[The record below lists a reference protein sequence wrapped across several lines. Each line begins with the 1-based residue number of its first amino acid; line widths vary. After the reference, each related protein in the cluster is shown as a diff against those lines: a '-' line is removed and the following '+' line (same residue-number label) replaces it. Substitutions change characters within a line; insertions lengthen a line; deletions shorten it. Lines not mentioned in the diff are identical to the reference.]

1 MEEQKKGKLYGVGV
15 GPGDPELLT
24 LKAVRILKE
33 CDILALPAESKET
46 CTAYGIV
53 KDTVEQVE
61 KKDCIYLQ
69 FPMTKDKEIL
79 ENSHNK
85 IVEQVEE
92 KLKAGKD
99 VAFITLGDTT
109 IYSTFMYLY
118 HKIKEFGYDTEII
131 NGIPSFCA
139 IAAKL
144 GISLGEADDEIHIIP
159 ATYGVLN
166 ACNYDGTKIFMKA
179 GRKLDEIKE
188 ISNENNSYLAMV
200 ENCGM
205 EDEKI
210 AVGVENIESSAG
222 YYTTVIMK

>member
-1 MEEQKKGKLYGVGV
+1 MNELKKGKLYGVGV

-24 LKAVRILKE
+24 LKAVHVLKE
-33 CDILALPAESKET
+33 CDILAIPADNKES
-46 CTAYGIV
+46 CTAFGIV
-53 KDTVEQVE
+53 KDVVENIDQKE
-61 KKDCIYLQ
+61 CIYLE

-79 ENSHNK
+79 EKSHDK

-92 KLKAGKD
+92 KLKLGKQI
-99 VAFITLGDTT
+99 AFITLGDTT

-118 HKIKEFGYDTEII
+118 HRIKKLGYDTEII

-144 GISLGEADDEIHIIP
+144 GISLGEADEEIHIIP

-166 ACNYDGTKIFMKA
+166 ACNYEGTKILMKA
-179 GRKLDEIKE
+179 GRKLEEIKG
-188 ISNENNSYLAMV
+188 ISKDKNCYLAMV
-200 ENCGM
+200 ENCGL

-210 AVGVENIESSAG
+210 AVGYENIETTAG

>member
-1 MEEQKKGKLYGVGV
+1 MENKKKGKLFGVGV

-24 LKAVRILKE
+24 LKAVRVLKE
-33 CDILALPAESKET
+33 CEVLAIPAETKET
-46 CTAYGIV
+46 CTAYGII
-53 KDTVEQVE
+53 KDTIEQIE
-61 KKDCIYLQ
+61 NKECLYLQ

-79 ENSHNK
+79 EQSHNNIAK
-85 IVEQVEE
+85 QVMD
-92 KLKAGKD
+92 KLKTGMD

-118 HKIKEFGYDTEII
+118 HKIKEYGYDTEIV

-144 GISLGEADDEIHIIP
+144 GISLGEAEEEIHIIP
-159 ATYGVLN
+159 ATYGLIH
-166 ACNYDGTKIFMKA
+166 ACKYEGTKIFMKA
-179 GRKLDEIKE
+179 GRKLEEIKE
-188 ISNENNSYLAMV
+188 VSKETKCYLASV

-205 EDEKI
+205 ENEKI
-210 AVGVENIESSAG
+210 AIGIENVETTAG